1 MWEMATNME
10 LSHTVENA
18 TRDGVDTR
26 TKDLTGAMTDI
37 DIESGLPAV
46 HLGTCVYCCEEMR
59 VIGEE
64 LCVDCFWD
72 WTALR
77 RAPFR
82 CWQQGDH
89 AGQKKAEQELQAM
102 EQVMEKNREQF
113 GLFCVCCGS
122 TYCVDMDEW
131 TQNGFCS
138 QHCYEQSEAVLEEE
152 EYDYDSESES
162 EEEILVPP
170 TCRMCGRCCV
180 GSDYEAERLCSR
192 RCMIKEFHQH
202 DL

>member
-1 MWEMATNME
+1 MATDMQA
-10 LSHTVENA
+10 SHMVIEV
-18 TRDGVDTR
+18 TREGVDTR

-59 VIGEE
+59 LIGEE

-82 CWQQGDH
+82 CWQKGDH
-89 AGQKKAEQELQAM
+89 AGSKKAEQELQAM
-102 EQVMEKNREQF
+102 EQAMEKNREQF

-122 TYCVDMDEW
+122 TYCVDTDDW

-138 QHCYEQSEAVLEEE
+138 HLCYEQSVAVLD
-152 EYDYDSESES
+152 YDDDDDYDSESE
-162 EEEILVPP
+162 EEIIVP
-170 TCRMCGRCCV
+170 TCRMCGRCCE
-180 GSDYEAERLCSR
+180 GSDYEAERICSR
-192 RCMIKEFHQH
+192 RCMIREFYQH
-202 DL
+202 D